1 MQFDKELFA
10 ANLRAAR
17 ARLHISQR
25 ELARLAGVSTYSIA
39 QYETGE
45 GSEPL
50 AGSVFSICVA
60 RHYAFPKDLPEMA
73 GPFCLSAQDTTRRR
87 GRTMPFRLSMAV
99 PVSRSLSPKSPNK

>member
-1 MQFDKELFA
+1 MQFNKELFA

-25 ELARLAGVSTYSIA
+25 ELARMAGVSTYSIA

-50 AGSVFSICVA
+50 AGSVFAICVA
-60 RHYAFPKDLPEMA
+60 L
-73 GPFCLSAQDTTRRR
+73 G
-87 GRTMPFRLSMAV
+87 V
-99 PVSRSLSPKSPNK
+99 SPNELIGWKEVA